1 MALFAAG
8 PDAYEVD
15 FQNDEA
21 MRLALKVDVDTLRGT
36 REGVPSL
43 IALFQRLDV
52 NATFLFSV
60 GPDHT
65 GRALRRLLRPGFL
78 AKVLRTSVPSTY
90 GFRTLAYGTVLPGP
104 DIGRKAAG
112 PMRAAREAGF
122 EVGLHAWDHVRWQD
136 AVARKGPAWTEREWE
151 RGLEAYTRVFG
162 ELPDC
167 CGAAGW
173 QINDTVLELE
183 SAANM
188 RWASDT
194 RGTAPFY
201 PRLNGRVLDCLQVPT
216 TLPTMDEMIGLD
228 GVTADNVGE
237 RLVERVAEQPA
248 ELHVFTLHA
257 ELEGGPL
264 VGQFER
270 ALVGWREAGAE
281 LCSVGEA
288 VAALDIPALPM
299 AVVERGAVPG
309 RAGRLATHSPR
320 VLRER
325 HGA

>member
-1 MALFAAG
+1 
-8 PDAYEVD
+8 
-15 FQNDEA
+15 
-21 MRLALKVDVDTLRGT
+21 MRIALKVDVDTLRGT
-36 REGVPSL
+36 REGVPAL
-43 IALFQRLDV
+43 VALFQRLGV

-90 GFRTLAYGTVLPGP
+90 GLKTLAYGTLLPGP

-136 AVARKGPAWTEREWE
+136 AVAHKGRAWTEREWE
-151 RGLEAYTRVFG
+151 RGLEAYMRVFG
-162 ELPDC
+162 EAPEC

-173 QINDTVLELE
+173 QVNDHVLELE
-183 SAANM
+183 AASGM

-201 PRLNGRVLDCLQVPT
+201 PRVAGRVLDCLQVPT
-216 TLPTMDEMIGLD
+216 TLPTMDEMIGLE
-228 GVTADNVGE
+228 GVTPDNVGT
-237 RLVERVAEQPA
+237 RLVEQVAARPA
-248 ELHVFTLHA
+248 DLHVFTLHA

-264 VGQFER
+264 LAQFER
-270 ALVGWREAGAE
+270 ALAGWREAGAE
-281 LCSVGEA
+281 LCSVGDA
-288 VAALDIPALPM
+288 VAELDIPALPM
-299 AVVERGAVPG
+299 AVVRRGRIPG
-309 RAGRLATHSPR
+309 RAGKLATHSPL
-320 VLRER
+320 VMREQQ
-325 HGA
+325 GT

>member
-1 MALFAAG
+1 MK
-8 PDAYEVD
+8 
-15 FQNDEA
+15 
-21 MRLALKVDVDTLRGT
+21 LALKVDVDTLRGT
-36 REGVPSL
+36 REGVPIL
-43 IALFQRLDV
+43 ISLFQRLGV

-90 GFRTLAYGTVLPGP
+90 GLKTLAYGTVLPGP
-104 DIGRKAAG
+104 DIGRQAAK
-112 PMRAAREAGF
+112 PMQLTCEAGF
-122 EVGLHAWDHVRWQD
+122 EVGLHSWDHARWHD
-136 AVARKGPAWTEREWE
+136 AVARKGRAWTEREWQ
-151 RGLEAYTRVFG
+151 RGLEAYARVFG

-173 QINDTVLELE
+173 QVNDHVLELE
-183 SAANM
+183 AAAQM

-201 PRLNGRVLDCLQVPT
+201 PRVDGRVLDCLQVPT

-237 RLVERVAEQPA
+237 RLVERVAGQPA

-264 VGQFER
+264 VRQFER

-281 LCSVGEA
+281 LCSVGDA
-288 VAALDIPALPM
+288 VAGLDIPALPR
-299 AVVERGAVPG
+299 AVVERGTVPG
-309 RAGRLATHSPR
+309 RAGKLAIHSPL
-320 VLRER
+320 VPCEQGG
-325 HGA
+325 HEPEGA